1 MAGAVRLFA
10 LSEQGL
16 LFEVAPERASDLGL
30 TAEEID
36 ALRGR

>member
-16 LFEVAPERASDLGL
+16 LLEVAPELADLGL
-30 TAEEID
+30 TAEAID